1 MTVSASKMQ
10 FCKLAPGVLSLKIKK
25 HFEMKPL
32 KILSGLIKWK
42 ERFLITGKVFKNC
55 VKFLLKLYTNM
66 LCKSKN

>member
-42 ERFLITGKVFKNC
+42 ERFLITGKV
-55 VKFLLKLYTNM
+55 YTNKDFIQT
-66 LCKSKN
+66 CYAKAKTE